1 MNPIAVVATMK
12 AKAGK
17 EEELRK
23 ELLALIPPTRKEPG
37 CIRYDLH
44 QELEHP
50 EVFVFYE
57 HWESAAHLED
67 HLTRPHLEAFK
78 AKMNALLSE
87 MLDIRVLEI
96 IG

>member
-1 MNPIAVVATMK
+1 MNPVAVVATLR

-17 EEELRK
+17 EAELRK
-23 ELLALIPPTRKEPG
+23 ELLVLIPPTLQEPG
-37 CIRYDLH
+37 CLRYDLH

-57 HWESAAHLED
+57 QWQSPAHLEA
-67 HLTRPHLEAFK
+67 HLSRPHMEAFK
-78 AKMNALLSE
+78 AKMDMLLSE

>member
-12 AKAGK
+12 AENGK
-17 EEELRK
+17 TEELRK

-57 HWESAAHLED
+57 QWESPGHLEE
-67 HLTRPHLEAFK
+67 HLSRPHLEAFR
-78 AKMNALLSE
+78 AKMDELLAE
-87 MLDIRVLEI
+87 MLEIRVLEI

>member
-23 ELLALIPPTRKEPG
+23 ELLDLIPSTRQEPG

-44 QELEHP
+44 HELEHP

-57 HWESAAHLED
+57 QWESPGHLED
-67 HLTRPHLEAFK
+67 HLSRPHMEAFK
-78 AKMNALLSE
+78 AKMDELLAE
-87 MLDIRVLEI
+87 MSDIRILEI
-96 IG
+96 IR